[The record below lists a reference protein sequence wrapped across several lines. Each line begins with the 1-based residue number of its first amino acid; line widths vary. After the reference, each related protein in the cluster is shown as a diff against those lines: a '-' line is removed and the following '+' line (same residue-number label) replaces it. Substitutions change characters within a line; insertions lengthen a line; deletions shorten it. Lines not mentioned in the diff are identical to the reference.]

1 MIIFRYKNSNLDQK
15 DGQRNMW
22 VIIWQ
27 TWTTP
32 KLPSGGIF
40 YVASVF
46 YQGMQIIAQSRYG
59 CSYLWLKPTRR
70 LFWVARGCCF
80 GKNSKIKETS
90 MNNGRKKSFL
100 VQIKGVSKSEMASR
114 PIKQASITL
123 HWYLSS
129 MGNTFYLWGLSTLS
143 TGAFRSRMTAL
154 FSPAQEDLGWPE

>member
-90 MNNGRKKSFL
+90 MNKPSNSSLSNCTDLHQYIYYIYQRYRIESPDAWQVIMIMESIFYKI
-100 VQIKGVSKSEMASR
+100 VQWRHDININSQLK
-114 PIKQASITL
+114 
-123 HWYLSS
+123 
-129 MGNTFYLWGLSTLS
+129 
-143 TGAFRSRMTAL
+143 
-154 FSPAQEDLGWPE
+154 